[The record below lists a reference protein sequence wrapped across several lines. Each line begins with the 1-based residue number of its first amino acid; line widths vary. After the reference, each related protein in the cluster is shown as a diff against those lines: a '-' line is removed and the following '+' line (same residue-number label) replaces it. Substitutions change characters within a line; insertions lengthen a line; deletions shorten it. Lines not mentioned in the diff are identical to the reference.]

1 MLSSVSMTIG
11 LDEEVNVDIYDVV
24 DGGLLLLCSD
34 GLTGNLRDEEIETLL
49 RDGAD
54 ARALVEAAKERGV
67 SGDNITA
74 VICNPR

>member
-1 MLSSVSMTIG
+1 MTIG